1 MVISHPSHPSTSKC
15 ELASAVVTC
24 TSRGIFGTFTCRY
37 YRHKIVTALYKKILS
52 ILLLTAVLA
61 LCSPLA
67 AQTPR
72 DDSPELLYSDF
83 YRRALC
89 LEPLEAESEL
99 SPYLSHLWLANLADS
114 TQASALSDIGFVL
127 SQLGQPEQ
135 AQAYLMRA
143 YRASHGDHLIGE
155 PLARMALANQDFATA
170 EEVIT
175 ELLARVPDDHFL
187 LILLQQAYRSEE
199 KWNKAI
205 EVGKK
210 IVELS
215 RDDPRQVSGLAGL
228 YMQAGQQDKAVE
240 LLEEYGK
247 THSGEPTT
255 QTVLFYLYLS
265 AGDYDRAGKALEQLR
280 KQDKGSDVVRVAEVT
295 YLARRERYRDGAKYI
310 LSQSRS
316 EGIDPEQVES
326 LIQTLY
332 KESPSATEARREM
345 VRVRPDIAKLFPH
358 TPQLRLGLSQDY
370 LLLGD
375 TVAAEGIL
383 DRLVDDRVELVS
395 PYVYFT
401 DRYAAAEDTTN
412 LRHYAEA
419 GHEALPEEGVF
430 RLYLALLAVNA
441 GDTTGYRRQL
451 DDALTVVSTEDRFYP
466 QLALLRADDLSGGG
480 DFEAA
485 RPYYEAAVSQP
496 LPPAYNNYA
505 YFLTEKSGTPADL
518 DKAEKLARQAIKLD
532 PDNGTYLDTYAWV
545 LYRKGSSMLA
555 LIYIKKAIEATE
567 TPDPT
572 LYEHLAEILTA
583 EGRYDEAIEA
593 WRHCLESGGDTKR
606 VAQKVEAITEM
617 KKKKAEPATD

>member
-1 MVISHPSHPSTSKC
+1 M
-15 ELASAVVTC
+15 
-24 TSRGIFGTFTCRY
+24 
-37 YRHKIVTALYKKILS
+37 TALYKKILP

-89 LEPLEAESEL
+89 LEPLDAESEL

-127 SQLGQPEQ
+127 SQLGHPEQ

-199 KWNKAI
+199 KWDKAI

-265 AGDYDRAGKALEQLR
+265 TGDYDRAGKALEQLR

-310 LSQSRS
+310 LRQSRS

-332 KESPSATEARREM
+332 KESPSATEARREVVK
-345 VRVRPDIAKLFPH
+345 VRAEIAKLFPQ

-518 DKAEKLARQAIKLD
+518 DKAEKLARQAIKLE

-583 EGRYDEAIEA
+583 EDRYDEAIEA
-593 WRHCLESGGDTKR
+593 WRHCLESGGDAKL

-617 KKKKAEPATD
+617 KKKKAESASN

>member
-1 MVISHPSHPSTSKC
+1 M
-15 ELASAVVTC
+15 
-24 TSRGIFGTFTCRY
+24 
-37 YRHKIVTALYKKILS
+37 TALYKKILP

-89 LEPLEAESEL
+89 LEPLEAEREL

-127 SQLGQPEQ
+127 SQLGQPEL
-135 AQAYLMRA
+135 AQAYLTRA

-175 ELLARVPDDHFL
+175 ELLAKVPDDHFL

-199 KWNKAI
+199 KWDKAI

-228 YMQAGQQDKAVE
+228 YMQAGQQDKAME

-332 KESPSATEARREM
+332 KESPSATEARREVVK
-345 VRVRPDIAKLFPH
+345 VRADIAKLFPQ

-518 DKAEKLARQAIKLD
+518 DKAEKLARQAIKLE

-583 EGRYDEAIEA
+583 EDRYDEAIEA
-593 WRHCLESGGDTKR
+593 WRHCLESGGDAKL
-606 VAQKVEAITEM
+606 VAQKVEDITEM

>member
-1 MVISHPSHPSTSKC
+1 MRHPC
-15 ELASAVVTC
+15 GRAVVTC

-37 YRHKIVTALYKKILS
+37 YRHKIVTALYKKILPL
-52 ILLLTAVLA
+52 LLLTAVLA
-61 LCSPLA
+61 LCYPLA

-89 LEPLEAESEL
+89 LEPLDAESEL

-199 KWNKAI
+199 KWYKAI

-228 YMQAGQQDKAVE
+228 YMQAGQQDKAMK

-265 AGDYDRAGKALEQLR
+265 TGDYDRAGKALEQLR

-332 KESPSATEARREM
+332 KESPSATEARREVVK
-345 VRVRPDIAKLFPH
+345 VRAEIAKLFPQ

-430 RLYLALLAVNA
+430 RLYLALLAMNA
-441 GDTTGYRRQL
+441 DDTTGYRRQL

-518 DKAEKLARQAIKLD
+518 DKAEKLARQAIKLE

-583 EGRYDEAIEA
+583 EDRYDEAIEA
-593 WRHCLESGGDTKR
+593 WRHCLESGGDAKL
-606 VAQKVEAITEM
+606 VAQKVEAITE
-617 KKKKAEPATD
+617 KKKSEPVID

>member
-1 MVISHPSHPSTSKC
+1 M
-15 ELASAVVTC
+15 
-24 TSRGIFGTFTCRY
+24 
-37 YRHKIVTALYKKILS
+37 TALYKKILP

-89 LEPLEAESEL
+89 LEPLDAESEL

-175 ELLARVPDDHFL
+175 ELLERVPDDHFL

-199 KWNKAI
+199 KWDKAI

-332 KESPSATEARREM
+332 KESPSATEARREVVK
-345 VRVRPDIAKLFPH
+345 VRTEIAKLFPQ

-401 DRYAAAEDTTN
+401 DRYAAAEDSTN

-441 GDTTGYRRQL
+441 GDTTGYRSQL

-480 DFEAA
+480 NFDAA

-518 DKAEKLARQAIKLD
+518 DKAEKLARQAIKLE

-583 EGRYDEAIEA
+583 EDRYDEAIEA
-593 WRHCLESGGDTKR
+593 WRHCLESGGDAKL

>member
-1 MVISHPSHPSTSKC
+1 M
-15 ELASAVVTC
+15 
-24 TSRGIFGTFTCRY
+24 
-37 YRHKIVTALYKKILS
+37 TALYKKILP
-52 ILLLTAVLA
+52 IPLLTAVLA

-67 AQTPR
+67 AQTTR
-72 DDSPELLYSDF
+72 DDSPELLFSDF
-83 YRRALC
+83 YSRALS
-89 LEPLEAESEL
+89 LEPLDAESEL

-114 TQASALSDIGFVL
+114 TQASALPDIGFVL

-135 AQAYLMRA
+135 AQTYLMRA

-175 ELLARVPDDHFL
+175 ELLVRVPDDHFL

-199 KWNKAI
+199 KWDKAI

-228 YMQAGQQDKAVE
+228 YVQAGQQGKAVE

-295 YLARRERYRDGAKYI
+295 YLARRERYREGAKYI

-332 KESPSATEARREM
+332 KESPSATEARREV
-345 VRVRPDIAKLFPH
+345 VRVRPEIAKLFPQ

-383 DRLVDDRVELVS
+383 DKLVDDRVELVS

-441 GDTTGYRRQL
+441 GDTTGYRKQL
-451 DDALTVVSTEDRFYP
+451 DDALTLVSTEDRFYP

-480 DFEAA
+480 DFDAA

-505 YFLTEKSGTPADL
+505 YFLTEKSGTPTDL
-518 DKAEKLARQAIKLD
+518 DKAEKLARQAIKLE
-532 PDNGTYLDTYAWV
+532 PGNGTYLDTYAWV

-583 EGRYDEAIEA
+583 EDRYDEAIKA
-593 WRHCLESGGDTKR
+593 WRHCLESGGDAKL

>member
-1 MVISHPSHPSTSKC
+1 M
-15 ELASAVVTC
+15 
-24 TSRGIFGTFTCRY
+24 
-37 YRHKIVTALYKKILS
+37 TALYKKILP

-61 LCSPLA
+61 LCYPLA
-67 AQTPR
+67 AQPPR

-89 LEPLEAESEL
+89 LEPLDAESEL

-199 KWNKAI
+199 KWDKAI

-228 YMQAGQQDKAVE
+228 YMQAGQQDKAME

-280 KQDKGSDVVRVAEVT
+280 KQGDDSDALRVAEVT
-295 YLARRERYRDGAKYI
+295 YLARRERYREGAKYI
-310 LSQSRS
+310 LRQSRS

-332 KESPSATEARREM
+332 KESPSATEARREVVK
-345 VRVRPDIAKLFPH
+345 VRAEIAKLFPQ

-480 DFEAA
+480 NFDAA

-518 DKAEKLARQAIKLD
+518 DKAEKLARQAIKLE

-583 EGRYDEAIEA
+583 EDRYDEAIEA
-593 WRHCLESGGDTKR
+593 WRHCLDSGGDAKL

>member
-1 MVISHPSHPSTSKC
+1 M
-15 ELASAVVTC
+15 
-24 TSRGIFGTFTCRY
+24 
-37 YRHKIVTALYKKILS
+37 TALYKKILP
-52 ILLLTAVLA
+52 ILLLTAVLT
-61 LCSPLA
+61 LCYPLA

-89 LEPLEAESEL
+89 LEPLDAESEL

-199 KWNKAI
+199 KWDKAI

-228 YMQAGQQDKAVE
+228 YMQAGQQDKAVK

-247 THSGEPTT
+247 THPGEPST

-280 KQDKGSDVVRVAEVT
+280 KQGDDSDALRVAEVT
-295 YLARRERYRDGAKYI
+295 YLARRERYREGAKYI

-332 KESPSATEARREM
+332 KESPSATEARREVVK
-345 VRVRPDIAKLFPH
+345 VRADIAKLFPQ

-485 RPYYEAAVSQP
+485 RPYYEAAASQP

-518 DKAEKLARQAIKLD
+518 DKAEKLARQAIKLE

-583 EGRYDEAIEA
+583 EDRYDEAIEA
-593 WRHCLESGGDTKR
+593 WRHCLESGGDAKL

>member
-1 MVISHPSHPSTSKC
+1 MTD
-15 ELASAVVTC
+15 
-24 TSRGIFGTFTCRY
+24 
-37 YRHKIVTALYKKILS
+37 LYKKILP

-89 LEPLEAESEL
+89 LEPLDAESEL

-135 AQAYLMRA
+135 AQTYLMRA

-187 LILLQQAYRSEE
+187 LILLQQAYRLEE
-199 KWNKAI
+199 KWDKAI

-295 YLARRERYRDGAKYI
+295 YLARRERYREGAKYI
-310 LSQSRS
+310 LGQSRS

-332 KESPSATEARREM
+332 KESPSATEARRE
-345 VRVRPDIAKLFPH
+345 VVKVRPEIAKLFPQ

-395 PYVYFT
+395 PYVYFA

-480 DFEAA
+480 DFDAA
-485 RPYYEAAVSQP
+485 RPYYEAAVGQP

-518 DKAEKLARQAIKLD
+518 DKAEKLARQAIKLE
-532 PDNGTYLDTYAWV
+532 PGNGTYLDTYAWV

-583 EGRYDEAIEA
+583 ESRYDEAIEA
-593 WRHCLESGGDTKR
+593 WRHCLESGGDAKL

-617 KKKKAEPATD
+617 KKKKAEPETD

>member
-1 MVISHPSHPSTSKC
+1 M
-15 ELASAVVTC
+15 
-24 TSRGIFGTFTCRY
+24 
-37 YRHKIVTALYKKILS
+37 TALYKKILP

-89 LEPLEAESEL
+89 LEPLDAESEL

-199 KWNKAI
+199 KWDKAI
-205 EVGKK
+205 EVGQK

-228 YMQAGQQDKAVE
+228 YMQAGQQDKAME

-280 KQDKGSDVVRVAEVT
+280 KQNKGSDVVRVAEVT

-332 KESPSATEARREM
+332 KESPSATEARREVVK
-345 VRVRPDIAKLFPH
+345 VRAEIAKLFPQ

-430 RLYLALLAVNA
+430 RLYLALLAMNA

-451 DDALTVVSTEDRFYP
+451 DEALTVVSTEDRFYP

-480 DFEAA
+480 NFDAA

-518 DKAEKLARQAIKLD
+518 DKAEKLARQAIKLE

-583 EGRYDEAIEA
+583 EDRYDKAIEA
-593 WRHCLESGGDTKR
+593 WRHCLESGGDAKL
-606 VAQKVEAITEM
+606 VEEKVEAITEM

>member
-1 MVISHPSHPSTSKC
+1 M
-15 ELASAVVTC
+15 
-24 TSRGIFGTFTCRY
+24 
-37 YRHKIVTALYKKILS
+37 TALYKKILP

-61 LCSPLA
+61 LCYPLA

-89 LEPLEAESEL
+89 LEPLDAESEL

-135 AQAYLMRA
+135 AQTYLMRA

-199 KWNKAI
+199 KWDKAI

-228 YMQAGQQDKAVE
+228 YMQAGQQDKAME

-332 KESPSATEARREM
+332 KESPSATEARREVVK
-345 VRVRPDIAKLFPH
+345 VRAEIAKLFPQ

-430 RLYLALLAVNA
+430 RLYLALLAMNA

-451 DDALTVVSTEDRFYP
+451 DDALTVISTEDRFYP

-518 DKAEKLARQAIKLD
+518 DKAEKLARQAIKLE

-583 EGRYDEAIEA
+583 EDRYDEAIEA
-593 WRHCLESGGDTKR
+593 WRHCLESGGDAEL

>member
-1 MVISHPSHPSTSKC
+1 M
-15 ELASAVVTC
+15 
-24 TSRGIFGTFTCRY
+24 
-37 YRHKIVTALYKKILS
+37 TALYKKILP
-52 ILLLTAVLA
+52 ILLLTAVLTH
-61 LCSPLA
+61 CYPLA

-89 LEPLEAESEL
+89 MEPLDAESEL

-199 KWNKAI
+199 KWDKAI

-295 YLARRERYRDGAKYI
+295 YLARRERYREGAKYI
-310 LSQSRS
+310 LRQSRS

-332 KESPSATEARREM
+332 KESPSATEARREVVK
-345 VRVRPDIAKLFPH
+345 VRAEIAKLFPQ

-370 LLLGD
+370 LLLSD

-419 GHEALPEEGVF
+419 GHEALPDEGVF

-480 DFEAA
+480 NFDAA

-518 DKAEKLARQAIKLD
+518 DKAEKLARQAIKLE

-583 EGRYDEAIEA
+583 EDRYDEAIEA
-593 WRHCLESGGDTKR
+593 WRHCLESGGDAKL
-606 VAQKVEAITEM
+606 VEEKVEAITEM

>member
-1 MVISHPSHPSTSKC
+1 M
-15 ELASAVVTC
+15 
-24 TSRGIFGTFTCRY
+24 
-37 YRHKIVTALYKKILS
+37 TALYKKILP

-61 LCSPLA
+61 LCYPLA

-89 LEPLEAESEL
+89 LEPLDAESEL

-199 KWNKAI
+199 KWDKAI

-247 THSGEPTT
+247 THPGEPST

-295 YLARRERYRDGAKYI
+295 YLARRERYREGAKYI
-310 LSQSRS
+310 LRQSRS

-332 KESPSATEARREM
+332 KESPSATEARREV
-345 VRVRPDIAKLFPH
+345 VRVRAEIAKLFPQ

-401 DRYAAAEDTTN
+401 DHYAAAEDTTN

-518 DKAEKLARQAIKLD
+518 DKAEKLARQAIKLE

-583 EGRYDEAIEA
+583 EDRYDEAIEA
-593 WRHCLESGGDTKR
+593 WRHCLESGGDAKL

>member
-1 MVISHPSHPSTSKC
+1 M
-15 ELASAVVTC
+15 
-24 TSRGIFGTFTCRY
+24 
-37 YRHKIVTALYKKILS
+37 TALYKKILP

-61 LCSPLA
+61 LCYPLA

-89 LEPLEAESEL
+89 LEPLDAESEL

-135 AQAYLMRA
+135 AQTYLMRA

-175 ELLARVPDDHFL
+175 ELLVRVPDDHFL

-199 KWNKAI
+199 KWDKAI

-228 YMQAGQQDKAVE
+228 YMQAGQQDKAVK

-265 AGDYDRAGKALEQLR
+265 AGDFDRAGKALEQLR

-332 KESPSATEARREM
+332 KESPSATEARREVVK
-345 VRVRPDIAKLFPH
+345 VRAEIAKLFPQ

-370 LLLGD
+370 LLLSD

-419 GHEALPEEGVF
+419 GHEALPDEGVF

-480 DFEAA
+480 NFDAA

-518 DKAEKLARQAIKLD
+518 DKAEKLARQAIKLE

-583 EGRYDEAIEA
+583 EDRYDEAIEA
-593 WRHCLESGGDTKR
+593 WRHCLESGGDAKL

>member
-1 MVISHPSHPSTSKC
+1 
-15 ELASAVVTC
+15 
-24 TSRGIFGTFTCRY
+24 
-37 YRHKIVTALYKKILS
+37 LYKKILP

-89 LEPLEAESEL
+89 LEPLDAESEL

-199 KWNKAI
+199 KWDKAI

-247 THSGEPTT
+247 THPGEPST

-280 KQDKGSDVVRVAEVT
+280 KQNKGSDVVRVAEVT

-332 KESPSATEARREM
+332 KESPSATEARREVVK
-345 VRVRPDIAKLFPH
+345 VRADIAKLFPQ

-383 DRLVDDRVELVS
+383 DRLVDDRMELVS

-518 DKAEKLARQAIKLD
+518 DKAEKLARQAIKLE

-583 EGRYDEAIEA
+583 EDRYDEAIEA

>member
-1 MVISHPSHPSTSKC
+1 M
-15 ELASAVVTC
+15 
-24 TSRGIFGTFTCRY
+24 
-37 YRHKIVTALYKKILS
+37 TALYKKILP
-52 ILLLTAVLA
+52 ILLLTAVLT

-72 DDSPELLYSDF
+72 DDSPELLFSDF
-83 YRRALC
+83 YSRALS
-89 LEPLEAESEL
+89 LEPLDAESEL

-135 AQAYLMRA
+135 AQTYLMRA

-175 ELLARVPDDHFL
+175 ELLARTPDDHFL

-199 KWNKAI
+199 KWDKAI

-228 YMQAGQQDKAVE
+228 YVQAGQQGKAVE

-247 THSGEPTT
+247 THPGEPST

-295 YLARRERYRDGAKYI
+295 YLARRERYREGAKYI
-310 LSQSRS
+310 LRQSQS

-332 KESPSATEARREM
+332 KESPSATEARREV
-345 VRVRPDIAKLFPH
+345 VRVRPEIAKLFPE

-383 DRLVDDRVELVS
+383 DRLVDDRVKLVS

-430 RLYLALLAVNA
+430 RLYLALLAMNA
-441 GDTTGYRRQL
+441 GNTACYRRQL

-480 DFEAA
+480 DFDAA

-518 DKAEKLARQAIKLD
+518 DKAEKLARQAIKLE

-583 EGRYDEAIEA
+583 EDRYDEAIEA
-593 WRHCLESGGDTKR
+593 WRHCLESGGDAKL
-606 VAQKVEAITEM
+606 VAQKVEVITEM

>member
-1 MVISHPSHPSTSKC
+1 M
-15 ELASAVVTC
+15 
-24 TSRGIFGTFTCRY
+24 
-37 YRHKIVTALYKKILS
+37 TALYKKILP
-52 ILLLTAVLA
+52 ILLLTAVLT
-61 LCSPLA
+61 LCYPLA

-89 LEPLEAESEL
+89 MEPLDAESEL

-199 KWNKAI
+199 KWDKAI

-210 IVELS
+210 IIELS

-228 YMQAGQQDKAVE
+228 YMQAVQQDKAVK

-332 KESPSATEARREM
+332 KESPSATEARREVVK
-345 VRVRPDIAKLFPH
+345 VRAEIAKLFPQ

-518 DKAEKLARQAIKLD
+518 DKAEKLARQAIKLE

-593 WRHCLESGGDTKR
+593 WRHCLESGGDAKL

-617 KKKKAEPATD
+617 KKKKAGPATD

>member
-1 MVISHPSHPSTSKC
+1 M
-15 ELASAVVTC
+15 
-24 TSRGIFGTFTCRY
+24 
-37 YRHKIVTALYKKILS
+37 TALYKKILP

-89 LEPLEAESEL
+89 LEPLDAESEL

-199 KWNKAI
+199 KWDKAI

-247 THSGEPTT
+247 THPGEPST

-280 KQDKGSDVVRVAEVT
+280 KQNKGSDVVRVAEVT

-332 KESPSATEARREM
+332 KESPSATEARREVVK
-345 VRVRPDIAKLFPH
+345 VRADIAKLFPQ

-485 RPYYEAAVSQP
+485 RPFYEAAVSQP

-518 DKAEKLARQAIKLD
+518 DKAEKLARQAIKLE

-583 EGRYDEAIEA
+583 EDRYDEAIEA
-593 WRHCLESGGDTKR
+593 WRHCLESGGDAKL
-606 VAQKVEAITEM
+606 VEEKVEAITEM

>member
-1 MVISHPSHPSTSKC
+1 M
-15 ELASAVVTC
+15 
-24 TSRGIFGTFTCRY
+24 
-37 YRHKIVTALYKKILS
+37 TALYKKILP

-89 LEPLEAESEL
+89 LEPLDAESEL

-199 KWNKAI
+199 KWDKAI

-228 YMQAGQQDKAVE
+228 YMQAGQQDKAME

-280 KQDKGSDVVRVAEVT
+280 KQNKGSDMVRVAEVT
-295 YLARRERYRDGAKYI
+295 YLARRERYREGAKYI
-310 LSQSRS
+310 LRQSRS

-332 KESPSATEARREM
+332 KESPSATEARREVVK
-345 VRVRPDIAKLFPH
+345 VRAEIAKLFPQ

-451 DDALTVVSTEDRFYP
+451 DDALTVVSTEDRFYS

-480 DFEAA
+480 NFDAA

-518 DKAEKLARQAIKLD
+518 DKAEKLARQAIKLE

-583 EGRYDEAIEA
+583 EDRYDEAIEA

-606 VAQKVEAITEM
+606 VAQKVEVITEM

>member
-1 MVISHPSHPSTSKC
+1 M
-15 ELASAVVTC
+15 
-24 TSRGIFGTFTCRY
+24 
-37 YRHKIVTALYKKILS
+37 TALYKKILP

-67 AQTPR
+67 AQTTR
-72 DDSPELLYSDF
+72 DDSPELLFSDF
-83 YRRALC
+83 YSRALS
-89 LEPLEAESEL
+89 LEPLDAENEL

-135 AQAYLMRA
+135 AQTYLMRA
-143 YRASHGDHLIGE
+143 YRASNGDHLIGE

-175 ELLARVPDDHFL
+175 ELLARTPDDHFL

-199 KWNKAI
+199 KWDKAI

-228 YMQAGQQDKAVE
+228 YVQAGQQGKAVE

-247 THSGEPTT
+247 THPGEPST

-265 AGDYDRAGKALEQLR
+265 ASDYDRAGKALEQLR

-295 YLARRERYRDGAKYI
+295 YLARRERYREGAKYI

-332 KESPSATEARREM
+332 KESPSATEARREV
-345 VRVRPDIAKLFPH
+345 VRVRPEIAKLFPE

-383 DRLVDDRVELVS
+383 DKLVDDRVELVS

-401 DRYAAAEDTTN
+401 DRYAAVEDTTN

-430 RLYLALLAVNA
+430 RLYLALLAMNA

-480 DFEAA
+480 DFDAA

-518 DKAEKLARQAIKLD
+518 DKAEKLARQAIKLE

-555 LIYIKKAIEATE
+555 LIYIKKAIEATK

-593 WRHCLESGGDTKR
+593 WRHCLESGGDAKL
-606 VAQKVEAITEM
+606 VAQKVEVITEM

>member
-1 MVISHPSHPSTSKC
+1 M
-15 ELASAVVTC
+15 
-24 TSRGIFGTFTCRY
+24 
-37 YRHKIVTALYKKILS
+37 TALYKKILP

-67 AQTPR
+67 AQTTR
-72 DDSPELLYSDF
+72 DDSPELLFSDF
-83 YRRALC
+83 YSRALS
-89 LEPLEAESEL
+89 LEPLDAESEL

-135 AQAYLMRA
+135 AQTYLMRA

-199 KWNKAI
+199 KWDKAI

-228 YMQAGQQDKAVE
+228 YVQAGQQGKAVE

-247 THSGEPTT
+247 THPGEPST

-295 YLARRERYRDGAKYI
+295 YLARRERYREGAKYI
-310 LSQSRS
+310 LTQSRS

-332 KESPSATEARREM
+332 KESPSATEARREV
-345 VRVRPDIAKLFPH
+345 VRVRSEIAKLFPQ

-375 TVAAEGIL
+375 TAAAEGIL
-383 DRLVDDRVELVS
+383 DKLVDDRVELVS

-518 DKAEKLARQAIKLD
+518 DKAEKLARQAIKLE

-583 EGRYDEAIEA
+583 EDRYDEAIEA
-593 WRHCLESGGDTKR
+593 WRHCLENGGDAKL

>member
-1 MVISHPSHPSTSKC
+1 M
-15 ELASAVVTC
+15 
-24 TSRGIFGTFTCRY
+24 
-37 YRHKIVTALYKKILS
+37 TALYKKILP

-61 LCSPLA
+61 LCYPLA

-89 LEPLEAESEL
+89 MEPLDAESEL

-199 KWNKAI
+199 KWDKAI

-228 YMQAGQQDKAVE
+228 YMQAGQQDKAME

-295 YLARRERYRDGAKYI
+295 YLARRERYREGAKYI
-310 LSQSRS
+310 LRQSRS

-332 KESPSATEARREM
+332 KESPSATEARREVVK
-345 VRVRPDIAKLFPH
+345 VRAEIAKLFPQ

-480 DFEAA
+480 NFDAA

-518 DKAEKLARQAIKLD
+518 DKAEKLARQAIKLE

-583 EGRYDEAIEA
+583 EDRYDEAIEA
-593 WRHCLESGGDTKR
+593 WRHCLESGGDAKL
-606 VAQKVEAITEM
+606 VAQKVEAITE
-617 KKKKAEPATD
+617 KKKSEPVID

>member
-1 MVISHPSHPSTSKC
+1 M
-15 ELASAVVTC
+15 
-24 TSRGIFGTFTCRY
+24 
-37 YRHKIVTALYKKILS
+37 TALYKKILP

-89 LEPLEAESEL
+89 LEPLDAESEL

-175 ELLARVPDDHFL
+175 GLLARVPDDHFL

-199 KWNKAI
+199 KWDKAI

-228 YMQAGQQDKAVE
+228 YMQAGQQDKAVK

-247 THSGEPTT
+247 THPGEPST
-255 QTVLFYLYLS
+255 QMVLFYLYLS
-265 AGDYDRAGKALEQLR
+265 AGDYNRAGKALEQLR
-280 KQDKGSDVVRVAEVT
+280 KQGDDSDALRVAEVT
-295 YLARRERYRDGAKYI
+295 YLARRERYREGAKYI
-310 LSQSRS
+310 LRQSRS

-332 KESPSATEARREM
+332 KESPSATEARREVVK
-345 VRVRPDIAKLFPH
+345 VRAEIAKLFPQ

-480 DFEAA
+480 NFDAA

-518 DKAEKLARQAIKLD
+518 DKAEKLARQAIKLE

-583 EGRYDEAIEA
+583 EDRYDEAIEA
-593 WRHCLESGGDTKR
+593 WRHCLESGGDAKL

>member
-1 MVISHPSHPSTSKC
+1 M
-15 ELASAVVTC
+15 
-24 TSRGIFGTFTCRY
+24 
-37 YRHKIVTALYKKILS
+37 TALYKKILP
-52 ILLLTAVLA
+52 ILLLTAVLT

-72 DDSPELLYSDF
+72 DDSPELLFSDF
-83 YRRALC
+83 YSRALS
-89 LEPLEAESEL
+89 LEPLDAESEL

-135 AQAYLMRA
+135 AQTYLMRA

-175 ELLARVPDDHFL
+175 ELLARTPDDHFL

-199 KWNKAI
+199 KWDKAI

-228 YMQAGQQDKAVE
+228 YVQAGQQGKAVE

-247 THSGEPTT
+247 THPGEPST

-265 AGDYDRAGKALEQLR
+265 ASDYDRAGKALEQLR

-295 YLARRERYRDGAKYI
+295 YLARRERYREGAKYI
-310 LSQSRS
+310 LRQSRS

-332 KESPSATEARREM
+332 KESPSATEARREV
-345 VRVRPDIAKLFPH
+345 VRVRPEIAKLFPE

-451 DDALTVVSTEDRFYP
+451 DEALTVVSTEDRFYP

-480 DFEAA
+480 DFDAA

-518 DKAEKLARQAIKLD
+518 DKAEKLARQAIKLE

-583 EGRYDEAIEA
+583 EDRYDEAIEA
-593 WRHCLESGGDTKR
+593 WRHCLESGGDAKL

-617 KKKKAEPATD
+617 KKKKAEPASN

>member
-1 MVISHPSHPSTSKC
+1 M
-15 ELASAVVTC
+15 
-24 TSRGIFGTFTCRY
+24 
-37 YRHKIVTALYKKILS
+37 TALYKKILP

-89 LEPLEAESEL
+89 LEPLDAESEL

-135 AQAYLMRA
+135 AQTYLMRA

-175 ELLARVPDDHFL
+175 ELLAKVPDDHFL

-199 KWNKAI
+199 KWDKAI
-205 EVGKK
+205 EVGQK

-228 YMQAGQQDKAVE
+228 YMQAGQQDKAIE

-280 KQDKGSDVVRVAEVT
+280 KQGDDSDALRVAEVT
-295 YLARRERYRDGAKYI
+295 YLARRERYREGAKYI
-310 LSQSRS
+310 LRQSRS
-316 EGIDPEQVES
+316 EGIDPELVES

-332 KESPSATEARREM
+332 KESPSATEARREVVK
-345 VRVRPDIAKLFPH
+345 VRAEIAKLFPQ

-451 DDALTVVSTEDRFYP
+451 DDALTVVSTEDRFYS

-480 DFEAA
+480 NFDAA

-518 DKAEKLARQAIKLD
+518 DKAEKLARQAIKLE

-583 EGRYDEAIEA
+583 EDRYDEAIEA
-593 WRHCLESGGDTKR
+593 WRHCLESGGDAKL
-606 VAQKVEAITEM
+606 VEEKVEAITEM

>member
-1 MVISHPSHPSTSKC
+1 M
-15 ELASAVVTC
+15 
-24 TSRGIFGTFTCRY
+24 
-37 YRHKIVTALYKKILS
+37 TALYKKILP
-52 ILLLTAVLA
+52 ILLLTAVLT

-89 LEPLEAESEL
+89 LEPLDAESEL

-175 ELLARVPDDHFL
+175 ELLERVPDDHFL

-199 KWNKAI
+199 KWDKAI

-228 YMQAGQQDKAVE
+228 YMQAGQQDKAME

-247 THSGEPTT
+247 THPGEPST

-280 KQDKGSDVVRVAEVT
+280 KQGDDSDVVRVAEVT
-295 YLARRERYRDGAKYI
+295 YLARRERYREGAKYI
-310 LSQSRS
+310 LRQSRS

-332 KESPSATEARREM
+332 KESPSATEARREVVK
-345 VRVRPDIAKLFPH
+345 VRAEIAKLFPQ

-383 DRLVDDRVELVS
+383 DKLVDDRVELVS

-480 DFEAA
+480 NFDAA

-518 DKAEKLARQAIKLD
+518 DKAEKLARQAIKLE

-583 EGRYDEAIEA
+583 EDRYDEAIEA

>member
-1 MVISHPSHPSTSKC
+1 M
-15 ELASAVVTC
+15 
-24 TSRGIFGTFTCRY
+24 
-37 YRHKIVTALYKKILS
+37 TALYKKILP

-89 LEPLEAESEL
+89 LEPLDAESEL

-155 PLARMALANQDFATA
+155 PLARMALANQDYATA

-199 KWNKAI
+199 KWDKAI

-228 YMQAGQQDKAVE
+228 YMQAGQQDKAMK

-332 KESPSATEARREM
+332 KESPSATEARREVVK
-345 VRVRPDIAKLFPH
+345 VRAEIAKLFPQ

-480 DFEAA
+480 NFDAA

-518 DKAEKLARQAIKLD
+518 DKAEKLARQAIKLE

-583 EGRYDEAIEA
+583 EDRYDEAIEA
-593 WRHCLESGGDTKR
+593 WRHCLESGGDAKL
-606 VAQKVEAITEM
+606 VAQKVEVITEM

>member
-1 MVISHPSHPSTSKC
+1 M
-15 ELASAVVTC
+15 
-24 TSRGIFGTFTCRY
+24 
-37 YRHKIVTALYKKILS
+37 TALYKKILP

-67 AQTPR
+67 AQAPR

-89 LEPLEAESEL
+89 LEPLDAESEL

-127 SQLGQPEQ
+127 SQLSQPEQ

-199 KWNKAI
+199 KWDKAI

-228 YMQAGQQDKAVE
+228 YMQAGQQDKAME

-295 YLARRERYRDGAKYI
+295 YLARRERYREGAKYI
-310 LSQSRS
+310 LRQSRS

-332 KESPSATEARREM
+332 KESPSATEARREV
-345 VRVRPDIAKLFPH
+345 VRVRPEIAKLFPQ

-383 DRLVDDRVELVS
+383 DRLVDDRAELVS

-412 LRHYAEA
+412 LRHYAKA

-518 DKAEKLARQAIKLD
+518 DKAEKLARQAIKLE

-583 EGRYDEAIEA
+583 EDRYDEAIEA
-593 WRHCLESGGDTKR
+593 WRHCLESGGDAKL
-606 VAQKVEAITEM
+606 VEEKVEAITEM

>member
-1 MVISHPSHPSTSKC
+1 M
-15 ELASAVVTC
+15 
-24 TSRGIFGTFTCRY
+24 
-37 YRHKIVTALYKKILS
+37 TALYKKILP
-52 ILLLTAVLA
+52 ILLLTAVLT

-72 DDSPELLYSDF
+72 DDSPELLFSDF
-83 YRRALC
+83 YSRALS
-89 LEPLEAESEL
+89 LEPLDAESEL

-135 AQAYLMRA
+135 AQTYLMRA

-175 ELLARVPDDHFL
+175 ELLARTPDDHFL

-199 KWNKAI
+199 KWDKAI

-228 YMQAGQQDKAVE
+228 YVQAGQQGKAVE

-247 THSGEPTT
+247 THPGEPST

-265 AGDYDRAGKALEQLR
+265 ASDYDRAGKALEQLR

-295 YLARRERYRDGAKYI
+295 YLARREWYREGAKYI
-310 LSQSRS
+310 LRQSRS

-332 KESPSATEARREM
+332 KESPSATEARREVVK
-345 VRVRPDIAKLFPH
+345 VRAEIAKLFPQ

-401 DRYAAAEDTTN
+401 DHYAAAEDTTN

-518 DKAEKLARQAIKLD
+518 DKAEKLARQAIKLE

-593 WRHCLESGGDTKR
+593 WRHCLESGGDAKL
-606 VAQKVEAITEM
+606 VARKVEVITEM
-617 KKKKAEPATD
+617 KKKKAESASN

>member
-1 MVISHPSHPSTSKC
+1 M
-15 ELASAVVTC
+15 
-24 TSRGIFGTFTCRY
+24 
-37 YRHKIVTALYKKILS
+37 TALYKKILPL
-52 ILLLTAVLA
+52 LLLTAVLA
-61 LCSPLA
+61 LCYPLA

-89 LEPLEAESEL
+89 LEPLDAESEL

-127 SQLGQPEQ
+127 SQLGQPER
-135 AQAYLMRA
+135 AQTYLMRA

-175 ELLARVPDDHFL
+175 ELLVRVPDDHFL

-199 KWNKAI
+199 KWDKAI

-228 YMQAGQQDKAVE
+228 YMQAGQQDKAME

-295 YLARRERYRDGAKYI
+295 YLARRERYREGAKYI
-310 LSQSRS
+310 LRQSRS

-332 KESPSATEARREM
+332 KESPSATEARREV
-345 VRVRPDIAKLFPH
+345 VRVRPEIAKLFPQ

-383 DRLVDDRVELVS
+383 DRLVDDRAELVS

-412 LRHYAEA
+412 LRHYAKA

-518 DKAEKLARQAIKLD
+518 DKAEKLARQAIKLE

-583 EGRYDEAIEA
+583 EDRYDEAIEA
-593 WRHCLESGGDTKR
+593 WRHCLESGGDAKL

>member
-1 MVISHPSHPSTSKC
+1 M
-15 ELASAVVTC
+15 
-24 TSRGIFGTFTCRY
+24 
-37 YRHKIVTALYKKILS
+37 TALYKKILP

-89 LEPLEAESEL
+89 LEPLDAESEL
-99 SPYLSHLWLANLADS
+99 SPYLSHLWLANMADS

-135 AQAYLMRA
+135 AQTYLMRA

-175 ELLARVPDDHFL
+175 ELLVRVPDDHFL

-199 KWNKAI
+199 KWDKAI

-247 THSGEPTT
+247 THPGEPST

-310 LSQSRS
+310 LSESRS

-345 VRVRPDIAKLFPH
+345 VRVRPDIAKLFPQ

-518 DKAEKLARQAIKLD
+518 DKAEKLARQAIKLE

-583 EGRYDEAIEA
+583 EDRYDEAIEA
-593 WRHCLESGGDTKR
+593 WRHCLESGGDAKL

>member
-1 MVISHPSHPSTSKC
+1 M
-15 ELASAVVTC
+15 
-24 TSRGIFGTFTCRY
+24 
-37 YRHKIVTALYKKILS
+37 TALYKKILP

-67 AQTPR
+67 AQAPR

-89 LEPLEAESEL
+89 LEPLDAENEL

-127 SQLGQPEQ
+127 SQLSQPEQ

-199 KWNKAI
+199 KWDKAI

-228 YMQAGQQDKAVE
+228 YMQAGQQDKAME

-295 YLARRERYRDGAKYI
+295 YLARRERYREGAKYI
-310 LSQSRS
+310 LRQSRS

-332 KESPSATEARREM
+332 KESPSATEARREV
-345 VRVRPDIAKLFPH
+345 VRVRPEIAKLFPQ

-383 DRLVDDRVELVS
+383 DRLVDDRAELVS

-412 LRHYAEA
+412 LRHYAKA

-518 DKAEKLARQAIKLD
+518 DKAEKLARQAIKLE

-583 EGRYDEAIEA
+583 EDRYDEAIEA
-593 WRHCLESGGDTKR
+593 WRHCLESGGDAKL

>member
-1 MVISHPSHPSTSKC
+1 M
-15 ELASAVVTC
+15 
-24 TSRGIFGTFTCRY
+24 
-37 YRHKIVTALYKKILS
+37 TALYKKILP

-89 LEPLEAESEL
+89 LEPLDAESEL

-199 KWNKAI
+199 KWDKAI

-228 YMQAGQQDKAVE
+228 YMQAGQQDKAVK

-247 THSGEPTT
+247 THPGEPST

-310 LSQSRS
+310 LSESRS

-332 KESPSATEARREM
+332 KESPSATEARREVVK
-345 VRVRPDIAKLFPH
+345 VRAEIAKLFPQ

-518 DKAEKLARQAIKLD
+518 DKAEKLARQAIKLE

-583 EGRYDEAIEA
+583 EDRYDEAIEA
-593 WRHCLESGGDTKR
+593 WRHCLESGGDAKL

>member
-1 MVISHPSHPSTSKC
+1 M
-15 ELASAVVTC
+15 
-24 TSRGIFGTFTCRY
+24 
-37 YRHKIVTALYKKILS
+37 TALYKKILP
-52 ILLLTAVLA
+52 ILLLTAVLT
-61 LCSPLA
+61 LCYPLA

-89 LEPLEAESEL
+89 LEPLDAESEL

-199 KWNKAI
+199 KWDKAI

-228 YMQAGQQDKAVE
+228 YMQAGQQDKAME

-247 THSGEPTT
+247 THPGEPST

-280 KQDKGSDVVRVAEVT
+280 KQGDDSDVVRVAEVT
-295 YLARRERYRDGAKYI
+295 YLARRERYREGAKYI
-310 LSQSRS
+310 LRQSRS

-332 KESPSATEARREM
+332 KESPSATEARREVVK
-345 VRVRPDIAKLFPH
+345 VRAEIAKLFPQ

-383 DRLVDDRVELVS
+383 DKLVDDRVELVS

-441 GDTTGYRRQL
+441 GDTTSYRRQL

-518 DKAEKLARQAIKLD
+518 DKAEKLARQAIKLE

-583 EGRYDEAIEA
+583 EDRYDEAIEA
-593 WRHCLESGGDTKR
+593 WRHCLESGGDAKL

>member
-1 MVISHPSHPSTSKC
+1 MRHPC
-15 ELASAVVTC
+15 GRAVVTC

-37 YRHKIVTALYKKILS
+37 YRHKIVTALYKKILPL
-52 ILLLTAVLA
+52 LLLTAVLA
-61 LCSPLA
+61 LCYPLA

-89 LEPLEAESEL
+89 LEPLDAESEL

-199 KWNKAI
+199 KWDKAI

-228 YMQAGQQDKAVE
+228 YMQAGQQDKAME

-295 YLARRERYRDGAKYI
+295 YLARRERYREGAKYI

-332 KESPSATEARREM
+332 KESPSATEARREVVK
-345 VRVRPDIAKLFPH
+345 VRAEIAKLFPQ

-412 LRHYAEA
+412 LRHYAKA

-480 DFEAA
+480 NFDAA

-518 DKAEKLARQAIKLD
+518 DKAEKLARQAIKLE

-583 EGRYDEAIEA
+583 EDRYDEAIEA
-593 WRHCLESGGDTKR
+593 WRHCLESGGDAKL

>member
-1 MVISHPSHPSTSKC
+1 M
-15 ELASAVVTC
+15 
-24 TSRGIFGTFTCRY
+24 
-37 YRHKIVTALYKKILS
+37 TALYKKILP

-89 LEPLEAESEL
+89 LEPLDAESEL

-175 ELLARVPDDHFL
+175 ELLAKVPDDHFL

-199 KWNKAI
+199 KWDKAI

-228 YMQAGQQDKAVE
+228 YMQAGQQDKAME

-295 YLARRERYRDGAKYI
+295 YLARRERYREGAKYI

-332 KESPSATEARREM
+332 KESPSATEARREVVK
-345 VRVRPDIAKLFPH
+345 VRADIAKLFPQ

-480 DFEAA
+480 NFEAA

-518 DKAEKLARQAIKLD
+518 DKAEKLARQAIKLE

-583 EGRYDEAIEA
+583 EDRYDEAIEA
-593 WRHCLESGGDTKR
+593 WRHCLESGGDAKL

>member
-1 MVISHPSHPSTSKC
+1 M
-15 ELASAVVTC
+15 
-24 TSRGIFGTFTCRY
+24 
-37 YRHKIVTALYKKILS
+37 TALYKKILS

-61 LCSPLA
+61 LCYPLA

-72 DDSPELLYSDF
+72 DDSSELLYSDF

-89 LEPLEAESEL
+89 LEPLDAESEL

-175 ELLARVPDDHFL
+175 ELLAKVPDDHFL

-199 KWNKAI
+199 KWDKAI

-228 YMQAGQQDKAVE
+228 YMQAGQQDKAME

-247 THSGEPTT
+247 THPGEPST

-295 YLARRERYRDGAKYI
+295 YLARRERHREGAKYI

-332 KESPSATEARREM
+332 KESPSATEARREVVK
-345 VRVRPDIAKLFPH
+345 VRAEIAKLFPQ

-441 GDTTGYRRQL
+441 GDTTSYRRQL

-518 DKAEKLARQAIKLD
+518 DKAEKLARQAIKLE

-583 EGRYDEAIEA
+583 EDRYDEAIEA
-593 WRHCLESGGDTKR
+593 WRHCLESGGDAKL

>member
-1 MVISHPSHPSTSKC
+1 M
-15 ELASAVVTC
+15 
-24 TSRGIFGTFTCRY
+24 
-37 YRHKIVTALYKKILS
+37 TALYKKILP

-89 LEPLEAESEL
+89 LEPLDAESEL

-135 AQAYLMRA
+135 AQVYLMRA

-199 KWNKAI
+199 KWDKAI

-228 YMQAGQQDKAVE
+228 YMQAGQQDKAVK

-247 THSGEPTT
+247 THPGEPST

-295 YLARRERYRDGAKYI
+295 YLARRERYREGAKYI
-310 LSQSRS
+310 LSQSRN

-332 KESPSATEARREM
+332 KESPSATEARREVVK
-345 VRVRPDIAKLFPH
+345 VRAEIAKLFPQ

-430 RLYLALLAVNA
+430 RLYLALLAMNA

-518 DKAEKLARQAIKLD
+518 DKAEKLARQAIKLE

-583 EGRYDEAIEA
+583 EDRYDEAIEA
-593 WRHCLESGGDTKR
+593 WRHCLESGGDAKL
-606 VAQKVEAITEM
+606 VEEKVETITEM

>member
-1 MVISHPSHPSTSKC
+1 M
-15 ELASAVVTC
+15 
-24 TSRGIFGTFTCRY
+24 
-37 YRHKIVTALYKKILS
+37 TALYKKILP

-67 AQTPR
+67 AQTTR
-72 DDSPELLYSDF
+72 DDSPELLFSDF
-83 YRRALC
+83 YSRALS
-89 LEPLEAESEL
+89 LEPLDAESEL

-135 AQAYLMRA
+135 AQTYLMRA

-175 ELLARVPDDHFL
+175 ELLARTPDDHFL

-199 KWNKAI
+199 KWDKAI

-228 YMQAGQQDKAVE
+228 YVQAGQQGKAVE

-247 THSGEPTT
+247 THPGEPST

-265 AGDYDRAGKALEQLR
+265 ASDYDRAGKALEQLR

-295 YLARRERYRDGAKYI
+295 YLARRERYREGAKYI

-332 KESPSATEARREM
+332 KESPSATEARREV
-345 VRVRPDIAKLFPH
+345 VRVRPEIAKLFPE

-383 DRLVDDRVELVS
+383 DKLVDDRAELVS

-430 RLYLALLAVNA
+430 RLYLALLAMNA

-480 DFEAA
+480 DFDAA

-518 DKAEKLARQAIKLD
+518 DKAEKLARQAIKLE

-593 WRHCLESGGDTKR
+593 WRHCLESGGDAKL
-606 VAQKVEAITEM
+606 VAQKVEVITEM